1 MKLTLRLCQLALCLL
16 LGSCGNVGV
25 EHYAHE
31 RPALDLPAFFAGPVK
46 AWGIFQKSSGEVVK
60 RFEVDITSRRDGQ
73 RLILN
78 ERFRYSDGTRQQ
90 RIWTLTPDGPG
101 RWRGRAADVVGEAVG
116 EIAGNALR
124 WRYDLNLEVD
134 GSTWQVSFDDW
145 MYLMDDDTLINRSS
159 MRKFGV
165 ELGEVTLFFRREAAA
180 HPGNS

>member
-1 MKLTLRLCQLALCLL
+1 MKLTLRLCQLAFCLL

-73 RLILN
+73 RLILD